1 MIEVV
6 IAVEPLWGAEEGWES
21 CAIRAVDAAVSA
33 SHAAAILA
41 ADVVVE
47 VSFRFADDAEVQTLN
62 RDYRQKDKATNVL
75 SFPMH
80 EPDEIGGLAHSDD
93 PELMLGDIILAHGVC
108 ACEAAERNISVEA
121 HATHLIVHGT
131 LHLLG
136 YDHIDE
142 GEAAVMESLEQ
153 KIMASLGLHDPYAPI
168 ED

>member
-1 MIEVV
+1 MIEVA
-6 IAVEPLWGAEEGWES
+6 IAVEPIWGAGAGWEAR
-21 CAIRAVDAAVSA
+21 AIRAVNAAVS
-33 SHAAAILA
+33 SGHAVALANAEAAI
-41 ADVVVE
+41 E
-47 VSFRFADDAEVQTLN
+47 VSLRFADDAEVQTLN

-80 EPDEIGGLAHSDD
+80 APDDIAALAHSTD
-93 PELMLGDIILAHGVC
+93 PELMLGDVILAHGVC
-108 ACEAAERNISVEA
+108 EREAGLRNISIEA

-153 KIMASLGLHDPYAPI
+153 KIMATLGLHDPYAPI